1 MHLQESPL
9 MGLSQDQDQDHMI
22 TWHRRITWRRSR
34 RGRRE
39 EREEGR
45 GEEGEREGSEG
56 EEEEERGGE
65 RGANLNLPP

>member
-39 EREEGR
+39 EREEG
-45 GEEGEREGSEG
+45 